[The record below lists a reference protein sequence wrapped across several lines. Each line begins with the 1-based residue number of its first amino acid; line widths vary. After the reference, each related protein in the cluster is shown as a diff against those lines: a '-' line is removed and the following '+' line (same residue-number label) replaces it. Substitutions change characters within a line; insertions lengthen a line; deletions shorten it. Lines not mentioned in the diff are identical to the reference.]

1 MRNTIRS
8 YSEEQTRALGERIGR
23 RLAGGDIL
31 ALRGDLGAGK
41 TCLVKGIARG
51 LGIPEK
57 EVVSPTYTLIHEIA
71 GIPRLFHIDLYR
83 IAGPDDLENIGFYE
97 AFEQDAVT
105 VIEWPDR
112 FLRCLPEPYLMVE
125 LKRFSEGGRELQF
138 RSRGD
143 RLQRLVEALQ
153 GKNSGQRNG
162 PC

>member
-1 MRNTIRS
+1 LIRS

-23 RLAGGDIL
+23 RLAGGDVL

-51 LGIPEK
+51 LGISEG

-83 IAGPDDLENIGFYE
+83 IEGPDDLENIGFYE
-97 AFEQDAVT
+97 AFEKDAVT

-112 FLRCLPEPYLMVE
+112 FLRCLPETYLMVE
-125 LKRFSEGGRELQF
+125 LKRFSEGGREFQF
-138 RSRGD
+138 RSRGE
-143 RLQRLVEALQ
+143 RFRGLIEALQ
-153 GKNSGQRNG
+153 GEISEKRNG